1 MDLALDQNGDL
12 ALSGGD
18 LVLITGAEEVAQRIR
33 IRLRL
38 FLGEWFLAP
47 EEGMPYWQRIL
58 GHRITRPALL
68 SIFRQAIQDTE
79 GVASIESLSA
89 DVDGARRSVRISF
102 RVTTDTG
109 AVVEA
114 EEVLAP

>member
-18 LVLITGAEEVAQRIR
+18 LVLIAGAEEVAQRIR

-89 DVDGARRSVRISF
+89 DEDGARRSVRISF
-102 RVTTDTG
+102 RVITDTG

>member
-12 ALSGGD
+12 ALSSCD
-18 LVLITGAEEVAQRIR
+18 LVRISGAEEVARRLRIR
-33 IRLRL
+33 RRL

-47 EEGMPYWQRIL
+47 DEGMPYWQRIL
-58 GHRITRPALL
+58 GHRITRPVLL

-89 DVDGARRSVRISF
+89 DVDGARRSVKIHF

-109 AVVEA
+109 EVVEA